1 MAKLREHKGRWRTAA
16 AAGAVA
22 AVLVAGTVPAVA
34 AGPGHGVARGDR
46 GLDKSDRELDKEAL
60 RASLAGLPDEN
71 VTGGLIRMSGT
82 DGRWSGTAG
91 PSVPSADA
99 HFRIGSVTK
108 IFTSTVLLQLAAEG
122 RLTLDDTVQELMPGL
137 LPPGYYPV
145 TVGQLLSH
153 TSGLQIMTC
162 ATEDMSPREAVDA
175 SLACGEPT
183 EPGRATRYNGINYFI
198 AGLIIEQVTGH
209 TYGSEVR
216 TRILTPLRLRDT
228 YVPALDDWSIPAP
241 YTRGLVAVPDSA
253 DLKDVSV
260 QNPYSWAEGG
270 MISNAPDLARFFT
283 ALYRGRSSRRPSRR
297 TSSGCPPRRTAT
309 RSSATAGSSAPSSPT
324 ARSSG
329 ARAGTSPATRAAP
342 SPPVTSAASWS
353 TPSTR
358 RTGPRNCRTSCGS
371 RGRRSTSRY
380 RLNPAPPNPSR
391 PAEHTTGGRLHGCA
405 F

>member
-1 MAKLREHKGRWRTAA
+1 MANLRGHKRRWRTVAS
-16 AAGAVA
+16 AGAVA
-22 AVLVAGTVPAVA
+22 AVLVVGTVPAVA
-34 AGPGHGVARGDR
+34 AGPGHGVDRSDR
-46 GLDKSDRELDKEAL
+46 GRPGESDRGLDKEAL
-60 RASLAGLPDEN
+60 RGALAGLPDEN

-91 PSVPSADA
+91 PSVPSSDA

-108 IFTSTVLLQLAAEG
+108 IFTSTVLLQLAAER

-137 LPPGYYPV
+137 LPAGYYPV

-183 EPGRATRYNGINYFI
+183 EPGKVTRYNGINYFI

-216 TRILTPLRLRDT
+216 ARILKPLRLRDT

-241 YTRGLVAVPDSA
+241 YTRGLVAVPGSGG
-253 DLKDVSV
+253 LKDVSV
-260 QNPYSWAEGG
+260 QNPFGWAEGG

-283 ALYRGRSSRRPSRR
+283 ALYRGRLLPPAQQKDLFRMPAAASGDTQFSYGGLQR
-297 TSSGCPPRRTAT
+297 TEFPDGTVVWGKSGHVPGYTSGAFAT
-309 RSSATAGSSAPSSPT
+309 RDLRRLLVYALNPTDRTPELPYVMRIAGAAFDVPVPATAG
-324 ARSSG
+324 
-329 ARAGTSPATRAAP
+329 
-342 SPPVTSAASWS
+342 
-353 TPSTR
+353 
-358 RTGPRNCRTSCGS
+358 
-371 RGRRSTSRY
+371 
-380 RLNPAPPNPSR
+380 
-391 PAEHTTGGRLHGCA
+391 
-405 F
+405 

>member
-1 MAKLREHKGRWRTAA
+1 MANLLGRKRCWRTAA

-22 AVLVAGTVPAVA
+22 AVLVVGTVPAMA
-34 AGPGHGVARGDR
+34 AGDSGVGAGDPGHGVVRGDR
-46 GLDKSDRELDKEAL
+46 GLDKEAL
-60 RASLAGLPDEN
+60 RAALAGLPDAN

-91 PSVPSADA
+91 PSVPATDA

-183 EPGRATRYNGINYFI
+183 EPGKATRYNGINYFI

-209 TYGSEVR
+209 SYGSEVR
-216 TRILTPLRLRDT
+216 SRILKPLRLRDT

-241 YTRGLVAVPDSA
+241 HTRGLVAVPDSG

-260 QNPYSWAEGG
+260 QNPYGWAEGG

-283 ALYRGRSSRRPSRR
+283 ALYRGHLLPPAQQKDLFRMPAAAGGDKQFSYGGLQR
-297 TSSGCPPRRTAT
+297 TEFPDGTVVWGKSGHVPGYTSGVFAT
-309 RSSATAGSSAPSSPT
+309 RDLRRVLVYALNPTDRYPELPYVLRIAGAAFDVPAPATAG
-324 ARSSG
+324 
-329 ARAGTSPATRAAP
+329 
-342 SPPVTSAASWS
+342 
-353 TPSTR
+353 
-358 RTGPRNCRTSCGS
+358 
-371 RGRRSTSRY
+371 
-380 RLNPAPPNPSR
+380 
-391 PAEHTTGGRLHGCA
+391 
-405 F
+405 